1 MLDNVKIFGGTSNFS
16 LTEAVCK
23 YLDLPP
29 GKLESKRFMDGEVN
43 IEISESVRG
52 ANVFVIQSTCPPVN
66 ENLME
71 LLIICD
77 ALKRASANVISAVIP
92 YYGYARQDR
101 KVQPRSPITAKLTAD
116 LLATSGVNQIV
127 TMDLHAGQIQ
137 GFFDVPVNHLYAM
150 PVFVRYLKNKF
161 EGHGENVVIVS
172 PDAGGME
179 RARAFANR
187 LGAGLAMADKRRSKP
202 NVAEISYVIGDV
214 KGKKAVIIDDLV
226 DTAGTATLAAKVLL
240 REGAESVSLCCTHG
254 VLSGPAIERINDS
267 KIDEVI
273 VTDTIPQEGNQIE
286 CGKINV
292 LSVANLLGESIRRI
306 ASGESISSL
315 FDS

>member
-1 MLDNVKIFGGTSNFS
+1 MLDDVKIFGGNSNFS
-16 LTEAVCK
+16 LTERVCK
-23 YLDLPP
+23 YLKVKPCQ
-29 GKLESKRFMDGEVN
+29 LESKRFSDGEIN

-71 LLIICD
+71 LLIIID
-77 ALKRASANVISAVIP
+77 ALKRASARVITAVIP

-116 LLATSGVNQIV
+116 LLVTAGLDQIV
-127 TMDLHAGQIQ
+127 SMDLHAGQIQ
-137 GFFDVPVNHLYAM
+137 GFFDVPVNHLYAT
-150 PVFVRYLKNKF
+150 PVIVRYLKNKF
-161 EGHGENVVIVS
+161 KGKGENVVIVS

-179 RARAFANR
+179 RARAYANR
-187 LGAGLAMADKRRSKP
+187 LNAGLAMADKRRPKP

-214 KGKKAVIIDDLV
+214 KGKKAVILDDLV

-240 REGAESVSLCCTHG
+240 REGAKSVSLCCTHG
-254 VLSGPAIERINDS
+254 VLSGPSIERINES
-267 KIDEVI
+267 EFDEVI
-273 VTDTIPQEGNQIE
+273 VTDTIPQHENSKN
-286 CGKINV
+286 CDKLKV
-292 LSVANLLGESIRRI
+292 LSVANLLGESIRRV

-315 FDS
+315 FV

>member
-1 MLDNVKIFGGTSNFS
+1 MLDHVKIFSGTSNVP

-23 YLDLPP
+23 YLKVSP
-29 GKLESKRFMDGEVN
+29 GKMESKRFSDGEIN
-43 IEISESVRG
+43 IEIAESVRG

-71 LLIICD
+71 LLIITD
-77 ALKRASANVISAVIP
+77 ALKRASARVITAVIP

-116 LLATSGVNQIV
+116 LIVKSGVNRIV

-137 GFFDVPVNHLYAM
+137 GFFDVPVNHLYAT
-150 PVFVRYLKNKF
+150 PVIVRYLKKRF
-161 EGHGENVVIVS
+161 KGEGKDVVIVS

-179 RARAFANR
+179 RARAYANR
-187 LGAGLAMADKRRSKP
+187 LGAGLAMADKRRPKP
-202 NVAEISYVIGDV
+202 NVAQISYVIGDV

-240 REGAESVSLCCTHG
+240 KEGAESVSLCCTHG
-254 VLSGPAIERINDS
+254 VLSGPAIERINESDF
-267 KIDEVI
+267 DEVI
-273 VTDTIPQEGNQIE
+273 VTDTIHQGQNLENCDRI
-286 CGKINV
+286 KV
-292 LSVANLLGESIRRI
+292 LSVANLLGESIKRI
-306 ASGESISSL
+306 SSGESISTL
-315 FDS
+315 FV